1 MIFGMTT
8 PGGAGRPATTVM
20 LVEDHAL
27 VRTAIRQAIS
37 QPDIEVIGESP
48 TAEAALD
55 PALELRPDV
64 ILLDIDLPGMS
75 GLQLLRL
82 LAPKLPETKIIML
95 TVSAQHR
102 DLVEA
107 VRYGAAGY
115 LTKDLTPEALLRS
128 VRGARDG
135 SLPMP
140 RKLAAEVMAH
150 LARTGGRGAVPAAGQ
165 PLPHLT
171 ERETEIL
178 RMISDGLTDRETATA
193 LNISIRTVET
203 HVSNVLHK
211 LAVRSRSDAARL
223 YRDQG
228 AGQGTEPGAA
238 AD

>member
-1 MIFGMTT
+1 MNPPTRT
-8 PGGAGRPATTVM
+8 KTTVM

-27 VRTAIRQAIS
+27 VRTAIRQAIT

-48 TAEAALD
+48 TAEAALG

-75 GLQLLRL
+75 GLQLLRE
-82 LAPKLPETKIIML
+82 LAPKLPDTKIIML

-107 VRYGAAGY
+107 VRFGATGY
-115 LTKDLTPEALLRS
+115 LTKDLTPEALLRA

-135 SLPMP
+135 DLPMP

-150 LARTGGRGAVPAAGQ
+150 LARAAGRAPASGQ
-165 PLPHLT
+165 DLPRLT
-171 ERETEIL
+171 DRETEIL
-178 RMISDGLTDRETATA
+178 RMISDGLTDRETAAA
-193 LNISIRTVET
+193 LSISIRTVET

-211 LAVRSRSDAARL
+211 LAVRSRADAARL
-223 YRDQG
+223 YREQG
-228 AGQGTEPGAA
+228 SAA
-238 AD
+238 EQRSTPVD

>member
-1 MIFGMTT
+1 MTT
-8 PGGAGRPATTVM
+8 PGGAGRPPMTVM

-27 VRTAIRQAIS
+27 VRTAIRHAIT

-48 TAEAALD
+48 TAEAALA

-75 GLQLLRL
+75 GLQLLRE
-82 LAPKLPETKIIML
+82 LAPKLPDTKIIML

-102 DLVEA
+102 DLIEA
-107 VRYGAAGY
+107 VRFGATGY
-115 LTKDLTPEALLRS
+115 LTKDLTPEALLRA

-135 SLPMP
+135 DLPMP
-140 RKLAAEVMAH
+140 RRLAAEVMAH
-150 LARTGGRGAVPAAGQ
+150 LAKNAGRLPGPGQ

-178 RMISDGLTDRETATA
+178 KMISDGLTDRETAMA
-193 LNISIRTVET
+193 LDISIRTVET

-211 LAVRSRSDAARL
+211 LGVRSRADAARL
-223 YRDQG
+223 FRDQG
-228 AGQGTEPGAA
+228 EQVAQPSE
-238 AD
+238 

>member
-1 MIFGMTT
+1 
-8 PGGAGRPATTVM
+8 M

-27 VRTAIRQAIS
+27 VRTAIRQAIT
-37 QPDIEVIGESP
+37 QPDIEVIGEAP

-75 GLQLLRL
+75 GLQLLRE
-82 LAPKLPETKIIML
+82 LAPRLPDTKIIML

-107 VRYGAAGY
+107 VRFGAAGY

-135 SLPMP
+135 DLPMP
-140 RKLAAEVMAH
+140 RRLAAEVMAH
-150 LARTGGRGAVPAAGQ
+150 FARSAARAPGPGQ
-165 PLPHLT
+165 ELPRLT
-171 ERETEIL
+171 DRESEIL
-178 RMISDGLTDRETATA
+178 RMISDGLTDRETAAA

-211 LAVRSRSDAARL
+211 LAVRSRADAARL
-223 YRDQG
+223 YR
-228 AGQGTEPGAA
+228 ERL
-238 AD
+238 